1 VATACRPSET
11 LLREP
16 AAVPASPLARPAQ
29 LADRSW
35 QSRTLCG
42 SGADIDFARAA
53 DIGFVQARAVIEA
66 EIRLAE
72 LRRDEWQQLG
82 LAALALGASLA
93 MTAAYEPL
101 VAPLFF
107 GGMAMWLLG
116 IRSLWRCWD
125 LVDRL
130 ADDRDA
136 YVITAVRAYA
146 ARDARMDRR
155 HANAATLRYW
165 ASRADLTE
173 VVGEL
178 EQLAR
183 NLEDTDLDLSP
194 ACAIV
199 CRRLLTDPTASPL
212 LNGGATSDL
221 HETIVEIERGFIP
234 KTAS

>member
-1 VATACRPSET
+1 
-11 LLREP
+11 
-16 AAVPASPLARPAQ
+16 
-29 LADRSW
+29 
-35 QSRTLCG
+35 
-42 SGADIDFARAA
+42 
-53 DIGFVQARAVIEA
+53 VQARAIIEA
-66 EIRLAE
+66 DTRLAD

-93 MTAAYEPL
+93 MTTAYEPL
-101 VAPLFF
+101 VAPLFV

-136 YVITAVRAYA
+136 YVISAVRAYA

-155 HANAATLRYW
+155 HANAASLRYW
-165 ASRADLTE
+165 ASQADLAD
-173 VVGEL
+173 VGDEL
-178 EQLAR
+178 DQLAR
-183 NLEDTDLDLSP
+183 DLEDADLDLSP

-199 CRRLLTDPTASPL
+199 CRRLLSDPTMSPL
-212 LNGGATSDL
+212 FNGSGASDL

-234 KTAS
+234 KTGS